1 MDSLHIHLVLAFRK
15 ILRPLLRLSMRIG
28 LRYDEFTEIVKGAYI
43 ETAVRDGLGTDVP
56 QTRGRITLA
65 TGLPRREV
73 DRFLDDNSLLQPA
86 QSLTSVVT
94 LVLHMWSTEP
104 TYLGPYGLPLEIRFD
119 NNSKRSIVDLVRRA
133 SSVTDPR
140 EVVDALLKS
149 GAVLLNED
157 DTYRVV
163 DRSYMVAKMMSAS
176 GLELFGNTLSQLAA
190 TFEHNLRDTGTRL
203 LQRSVV
209 ADQGLPVDLMPEFQ
223 DFLNKRVQLMLVEVD
238 DWIGRRVGVEHTAD
252 RPRVPTGV
260 SVFHYIEPT
269 ESQFPPLPLVEG
281 DTSSPSQNNSLS

>member
-56 QTRGRITLA
+56 QTRARITLA

-73 DRFLDDNSLLQPA
+73 DRFLDDDTLLQPA

-104 TYLGPYGLPLEIRFD
+104 LYLGPYGLPLEIRFD
-119 NNSKRSIVDLVRRA
+119 SNSKRSIVDLVRRA
-133 SSVTDPR
+133 SLATDPH

-157 DTYRVV
+157 DTYRVM
-163 DRSYMVAKMMSAS
+163 DRSFMVTKMMSAS
-176 GLELFGNTLSQLAA
+176 GLELFGSTLSQLAT
-190 TFEHNLRDTGTRL
+190 TFEHNLRDTGVRL

-209 ADQGLPVDLMPEFQ
+209 ADQGLPVELIPEFQ
-223 DFLNKRVQLMLVEVD
+223 VFLNKRVQLMLVEVD
-238 DWIGRRVGVEHTAD
+238 DWIGRRVGVEHMAD
-252 RPRVPTGV
+252 RPRVATGV

-269 ESQFPPLPLVEG
+269 ESQLPPLHLAERK
-281 DTSSPSQNNSLS
+281 TESARQNNSLS